1 MNLSHTYWQLSRLI
15 RFRMVE
21 WFMDMGGFGFRL
33 SMIPLVGLVL
43 RGFYNSL
50 TGDPGPQI
58 GYVEAAL
65 WQLLLGILALGGIVI
80 AFYGNFAYR
89 YHGMAL
95 LIRNMFSRILDLPG
109 AVALPLTAEGR
120 PQASGQVISTLRDD
134 PREVTNMMIQLLD
147 VAAFGVASIISL
159 VLMWRIDPWITLGT
173 FGPLAL
179 IVLVV
184 QQLKG
189 VIKRTRQQSREAT
202 SRVTGLIGDM
212 FNSTQAI
219 KVANAEARLIDY
231 FATLN
236 DQRRAVMIKDRLLN
250 QVVDLLGGSATAIG
264 TGLILLLA
272 ADAMSNSRFTIG
284 DFAFFT
290 TNIWTVTVGMRT
302 LGNVIAQSYQIGV
315 SFQRMESL
323 LQGAPAA
330 TLTEPQPLY
339 AAAEQGESAQP
350 VKTPD
355 DRLARLQVQ
364 DLTYH
369 YPVGGESTGRVSTA
383 IGASPS
389 VNGATVG
396 PEISAGGVEAISF
409 ELHRGSF
416 TVITGRIGS
425 GKTTLLKA
433 LLGLLPAQS
442 GEIFWNGRLVD
453 DPTTFFVPPRCAYT
467 GQVPRLFSESLRDN
481 ILLGERVTPQQV
493 ADAIHCAVMER
504 DLAAMPEGL
513 DTLVGSRGVRLSGGQ
528 LQRSAAARMF
538 VRNAE
543 LLVFDDLSSA
553 LDVET
558 ERILWE
564 RLFAARADEQSALT
578 CLVVSHRRR
587 VLRQADQILLLDGGR
602 IVARGPLEQLLRE
615 SEIMRQLWQGETA
628 APGNSPADLTD

>member
-1 MNLSHTYWQLSRLI
+1 MSLSHTYWQLWRLI
-15 RFRMVE
+15 RFRIVD
-21 WFMDMGGFGFRL
+21 WFLDMGGFGFRL

-65 WQLLLGILALGGIVI
+65 WQLLLGVLALGGIVI
-80 AFYGNFAYR
+80 ALYGNFGYR
-89 YHGMAL
+89 YQGMAL

-109 AVALPLTAEGR
+109 AVALPLDQAGR
-120 PQASGQVISTLRDD
+120 PQSTGQVISTLRDD
-134 PREVTNMMIQLLD
+134 TREVTNTMILLLD

-159 VLMWRIDPWITLGT
+159 VIMWRIDPWITLGT

-179 IVLVV
+179 IVVLV

-219 KVANAEARLIDY
+219 KVANAEERLITY
-231 FATLN
+231 FAALN
-236 DQRRAVMIKDRLLN
+236 DQRRAVMIKDRLLS
-250 QVVDLLGGSATAIG
+250 QIVDLLGGSATAFG

-272 ADAMSNSRFTIG
+272 AGAMRENRFTIG
-284 DFAFFT
+284 DFALFT
-290 TNIWTVTVGMRT
+290 TNIWTITVGMRT
-302 LGNVIAQSYQIGV
+302 LGNVLAQSHQIGV
-315 SFQRMESL
+315 SFQRMETL

-330 TLTEPQPLY
+330 TLTEPQQLY
-339 AAAEQGESAQP
+339 TVTEQKEFEPPTKQAA
-350 VKTPD
+350 
-355 DRLARLQVQ
+355 DRLERLQVQ
-364 DLTYH
+364 GLTYH
-369 YPVGGESTGRVSTA
+369 YPSASELAAPPSTRHT
-383 IGASPS
+383 
-389 VNGATVG
+389 NGATISTVG
-396 PEISAGGVEAISF
+396 NGGVENISF
-409 ELHRGSF
+409 EVERGSF

-453 DPTTFFVPPRCAYT
+453 DPTTFFVPPRSAYT

-481 ILLGERVTPQQV
+481 ILLGERVEPQQV

-504 DLAAMPEGL
+504 DLAAMPDGL

-564 RLFAARADEQSALT
+564 RLFALRADEQNALT

-602 IVARGPLEQLLRE
+602 IVARGPLAQLLRE
-615 SEIMRQLWQGETA
+615 SEIMQGLWQGDTA

>member
-1 MNLSHTYWQLSRLI
+1 MNLTHTYWQLWRLI
-15 RFRMVE
+15 RFRLIE
-21 WFMDMGGFGFRL
+21 WFMDMGGFAFRL

-95 LIRNMFSRILDLPG
+95 LMRNMFSRILDLPG
-109 AVALPLTAEGR
+109 AVALPLTPEGR
-120 PQASGQVISTLRDD
+120 PQAAGQVISTLRDD

-147 VAAFGVASIISL
+147 VAAFGLASIISL
-159 VLMWRIDPWITLGT
+159 VLMWRIDPWITIGT

-231 FATLN
+231 FSTLN
-236 DQRRAVMIKDRLLN
+236 DQRRTVMIKDRLLN

-330 TLTEPQPLY
+330 TLTEPQSLY
-339 AAAEQGESAQP
+339 TMTEQNDVVQP
-350 VKTPD
+350 AKTPA
-355 DRLARLQVQ
+355 DRLELLQVQ
-364 DLTYH
+364 GLTYH
-369 YPVGGESTGRVSTA
+369 YPDVEETAHPATPST
-383 IGASPS
+383 
-389 VNGATVG
+389 NGATASSG
-396 PEISAGGVEAISF
+396 SSTGGIEDISF
-409 ELHRGSF
+409 ELPRGSF

-425 GKTTLLKA
+425 GKTTLLKT
-433 LLGLLPAQS
+433 LLGLVPTQR
-442 GEIFWNGRLVD
+442 GQIFWNGTLVE
-453 DPTTFFVPPRCAYT
+453 DPATFFVPPRCAYT

-481 ILLGERVTPQQV
+481 ILLGERVAPQQLT
-493 ADAIHCAVMER
+493 DALHCAVMER
-504 DLAAMPEGL
+504 DLTAMPDGL

-564 RLFAARADEQSALT
+564 RLFAARTNEQSALT

-587 VLRQADQILLLDGGR
+587 VLRQANQILLLDGRR
-602 IVARGPLEQLLRE
+602 IVARGPLDQLLSE
-615 SEIMRQLWQGETA
+615 SEIMRQLWQGETT
-628 APGNSPADLTD
+628 SQDTPAK

>member
-1 MNLSHTYWQLSRLI
+1 MNLTHTYWQLWRLI
-15 RFRMVE
+15 RFRLIE
-21 WFMDMGGFGFRL
+21 WFMDMGGFAFRL

-95 LIRNMFSRILDLPG
+95 LMRNMFSRILDLPG
-109 AVALPLTAEGR
+109 AVALPLTPEGR
-120 PQASGQVISTLRDD
+120 PQATGQVISTLRDD

-147 VAAFGVASIISL
+147 VAAFGLASIISL
-159 VLMWRIDPWITLGT
+159 VLMWRIDPWITIGT

-231 FATLN
+231 FSTLN
-236 DQRRAVMIKDRLLN
+236 DQRRTVMIKDRLLN

-330 TLTEPQPLY
+330 TLTEPQSLY
-339 AAAEQGESAQP
+339 TMTEQNDVVQP
-350 VKTPD
+350 AKTPA
-355 DRLARLQVQ
+355 DRLELLQVQ
-364 DLTYH
+364 GLTYH
-369 YPVGGESTGRVSTA
+369 YPDVEETAHPATPST
-383 IGASPS
+383 
-389 VNGATVG
+389 NGATASSG
-396 PEISAGGVEAISF
+396 SSTGGIEDISF
-409 ELHRGSF
+409 ELPRGSF

-425 GKTTLLKA
+425 GKTTLLKT
-433 LLGLLPAQS
+433 LLGLVPTQR
-442 GEIFWNGRLVD
+442 GQIFWNGTLVE
-453 DPTTFFVPPRCAYT
+453 DPATFFVPPRCAYT

-481 ILLGERVTPQQV
+481 ILLGERVAPQQLT
-493 ADAIHCAVMER
+493 DALHCAVMER
-504 DLAAMPEGL
+504 DLTAMPDGL

-564 RLFAARADEQSALT
+564 RLFAARTNEQSALT

-587 VLRQADQILLLDGGR
+587 VLRQANQILLLDGGR
-602 IVARGPLEQLLRE
+602 IVARGPLDQLLSE
-615 SEIMRQLWQGETA
+615 SEIMRQLWQGETT
-628 APGNSPADLTD
+628 SQDTPAK